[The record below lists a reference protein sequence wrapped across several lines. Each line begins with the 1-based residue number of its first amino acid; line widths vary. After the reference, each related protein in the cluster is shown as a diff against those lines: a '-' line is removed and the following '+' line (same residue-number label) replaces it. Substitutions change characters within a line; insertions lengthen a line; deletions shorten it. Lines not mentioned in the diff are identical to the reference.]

1 MNLLKLTSTT
11 TVRRPEK
18 RPLRYLE
25 IDDVERIRSTL
36 DLEPDPST
44 VLSSRAVTRIVRRRL
59 PLVPDTSADSSNEE
73 PPAQPTDLHANSR
86 ISSPTAGPSRLFT
99 SASDSESNTDNVLDR
114 LVGGEGV
121 TEEEWS
127 ELTEVCG
134 HCRFRYLARAL
145 RKHIPICCEKDES
158 D

>member
-1 MNLLKLTSTT
+1 M
-11 TVRRPEK
+11 
-18 RPLRYLE
+18 
-25 IDDVERIRSTL
+25 ERIRSTL

-44 VLSSRAVTRIVRRRL
+44 VLSSRAVTRMVRRRL
-59 PLVPDTSADSSNEE
+59 PLVPDTSADSFNEE
-73 PPAQPTDLHANSR
+73 PPAQPTNLRANSR
-86 ISSPTAGPSRLFT
+86 ISSPSEAPTAGPSRLSI
-99 SASDSESNTDNVLDR
+99 SASDSESDTDNVLDR